1 MSVKIMDYFEIYANF
16 LKKFLKIK
24 KSLTV
29 VFDCSNG
36 TASMVL
42 KKLFANT
49 DNVVAILI
57 NHMVDGNF
65 PGHGPNPLAKGAL
78 DRLSAEVKKHA
89 ASFGVAFDAD
99 GDRAFFVDEKGR
111 AIDASEIAY
120 ILMHIIQPPF
130 VASVNS
136 GALAKQE
143 KALISRVG
151 HFFIKKIMRE
161 KNINFGAEP
170 SGHYYFKEFF
180 YCDSAIVAAIK
191 IMNFVSWL
199 NTPISAYIGKLPK
212 YFRSGEINFEV
223 GDKMSTMEK
232 IEDFYAPRAIKTL
245 KVDGL
250 SFEFKDFWFN
260 VRPSNTENL
269 VRLNMEA
276 RNENTL
282 QGKLEQFKNLL
293 NV

>member
-1 MSVKIMDYFEIYANF
+1 MDYFEIYANF

-36 TASMVL
+36 PASEVL
-42 KKLFANT
+42 KKLFANM
-49 DNVVAILI
+49 DNVVAVLI
-57 NHMVDGNF
+57 NHTVDGNF
-65 PGHGPNPLAKGAL
+65 PGHGPNPLAAGAL
-78 DRLSAEVKKHA
+78 DRLSVEVKKNQA
-89 ASFGVAFDAD
+89 DFGVAFDAD
-99 GDRAFFVDEKGR
+99 GDRAFFVDEKGKT
-111 AIDASEIAY
+111 IDTSEIAY

-143 KALISRVG
+143 KVLISRVG

-180 YCDSAIVAAIK
+180 YCDSAIMAAIK
-191 IMNFVSWL
+191 IMNFISGL
-199 NTPISAYIGKLPK
+199 DTPISAYVGKLPG

-223 GDKMSTMEK
+223 RDVKEAMGK
-232 IEDFYAPRAIKTL
+232 IEDSYASRAIKTS
-245 KVDGL
+245 KIDGL
-250 SFEFKDFWFN
+250 TFEFKDFWFN

-282 QGKLEQFKNLL
+282 QEKLKEFEGKIKG
-293 NV
+293 